1 MLNQPLKPMLLQPL
15 HPSQIN
21 KGYKSSLKWDGF
33 RILIH
38 YDHGAV
44 RAFTRHG
51 TEVTLRFPEL
61 MNIKL
66 PVKTA
71 ILDGECIAFDLT
83 QAKDQ
88 PPKLWWDDA
97 MARFNTKKES
107 AVKQITRTLRAHFPL
122 WDILF
127 LNGKPLLNTSFMQR
141 REALMAAVEN
151 SESLSI
157 TPLYDDG
164 EALFLKAKELGLEG
178 IVQYNPDAPI
188 YLNTRS
194 KNMVKI
200 KAYQYITCQI
210 SSVRLKGGFGWGLT
224 VDGRY
229 VGVLEFPPSTEVL
242 REFNKVSKQLIRH
255 EHKSWMY
262 IEPVLSCKIKFQC
275 FTKEGKLRSPKFEE
289 FCTPIL
295 CNEKAQDILY

>member
-15 HPSQIN
+15 QPTQI
-21 KGYKSSLKWDGF
+21 KKDWKSSLKWDGF

-61 MNIKL
+61 ANIKL

-83 QAKDQ
+83 QPKDQ

-107 AVKQITRTLRAHFPL
+107 AVRQIATTLRAHFPL

-127 LNGKPLLNTSFMQR
+127 LDGKSMLKMGFMQR
-141 REALMAAVEN
+141 REALTAVVN
-151 SESLSI
+151 PSETLSI

-164 EALFLKAKELGLEG
+164 ETLFLKAKELGLEG
-178 IVQYNPDAPI
+178 ICQYNPNAHMILDA
-188 YLNTRS
+188 RS
-194 KNMVKI
+194 KNVVKV
-200 KAYQYITCQI
+200 KAYQYVLCQVA
-210 SSVRLKGGFGWGLT
+210 SVRLKGGFGWGLSIN
-224 VDGRY
+224 GSY
-229 VGVLEFPPSTEVL
+229 VGVMEFPPSSDVI
-242 REFNKVSKQLIRH
+242 REFNQMSKQLIRG
-255 EHKSWMY
+255 EKKGWRFLD
-262 IEPVLSCKIKFQC
+262 PVISCKVKFQC
-275 FTKEGKLRSPKFEE
+275 FTKDGKLRSPKFEE
-289 FCTPIL
+289 FCTPISV
-295 CNEKAQDILY
+295 Q